1 MNDFSVAKAVQGFRV
16 KLWRGER
23 MCLLGMDV
31 DQPEADLV
39 GFSIEVM
46 EPGGRHFVPLNNR
59 LNFSY
64 DQPASKAVTGGR
76 LFSSLVAP
84 FQKFRWIHFPWN
96 IKNGTYRYRV
106 TKIHM
111 PQDGKLVRGRRI
123 ELAISLDPVTY
134 DGFLDVGFTRNFA
147 SSQAFAEK
155 FGSQPE
161 LIPDRASAGLEYA
174 KAKGSVYQWLGFE
187 ALHLLEDLLDTA
199 IADPNCKVDLL
210 AYDLNEPDI
219 VSRLER
225 LGGRLRA
232 VIDDSGEHKK
242 SDSAE
247 SKAAARLKATA
258 GAAQVKRTHFRGLQ
272 HHKVIIVRRNDKPEQ
287 VLFGSTNFSFRGLYI
302 QANNLIVVR
311 APEAA
316 ALFAQV
322 FENAFS
328 DPGHFA
334 ATPLAQRWH
343 LIKVDGKPALHF
355 CFSPHRDSALSLNP
369 VGAAID
375 QASSSVLYSVAFLNM
390 IDAGPTREALDRL
403 IGRPVFSYG
412 VVNNDAGLA
421 VRKPDG
427 SVGVVD
433 FAYLADKA
441 PEPFRREWSGGQGI
455 NIHHKFIVTDFNL
468 PSAKV
473 FTGSSN
479 QAPSG
484 ETDNGDNLMMIED
497 SKIAT
502 AYAIEALRMFDHLH
516 FRTLMKEKLAPTDGR
531 AAPLSLTLK
540 KPTAISGKPT
550 WFESSYVPGSQKEKD
565 RRLFS
570 S

>member
-1 MNDFSVAKAVQGFRV
+1 MDDFSVAEIAQGFRV

-46 EPGGRHFVPLNNR
+46 EPRGQNFVPLNNR

-64 DQPASKAVTGGR
+64 DQPAGAAVTGGR
-76 LFSSLVAP
+76 LFSSRDAP
-84 FQKFRWIHFPWN
+84 FQKFRWIHFPWDV
-96 IKNGTYRYRV
+96 KNGTYRYRV
-106 TKIHM
+106 TKMHM
-111 PQDGKLVRGRRI
+111 SLDGKLVQGRQI
-123 ELAISLDPVTY
+123 ELGLSLDPVTY
-134 DGFLDVGFTRNFA
+134 DGFLDIGFTRNFA

-155 FGSQPE
+155 FGDRPE
-161 LIPDRASAGLEYA
+161 LIPDKASAGLEYQ
-174 KAKGSVYQWLGFE
+174 KANGGVYQWLGFE
-187 ALHLLEDLLDTA
+187 ALQLLEDLLEAA
-199 IADPNCKVDLL
+199 IADPSCTVDLL

-219 VSRLER
+219 VARLER

-232 VIDDSGEHKK
+232 VIDNSGEHGKH
-242 SDSAE
+242 DSAE
-247 SKAAARLKATA
+247 SKSAARLAVTA
-258 GAAQVKRTHFRGLQ
+258 GGMQVKRTHFQGLQ
-272 HHKVIIVRRNDKPEQ
+272 HHKVIVVKRDGKPEQ

-322 FENAFS
+322 FEEAFR

-334 ATPLAQRWH
+334 TNPLAQQWH

-355 CFSPHRDSALSLNP
+355 CFSPHQSSALSLNP

-390 IDAGPTREALDRL
+390 IDSGPTREALDRL

-427 SVGVVD
+427 SVGLVD
-433 FAYLADKA
+433 FAYLAGKA
-441 PEPFRREWSGGQGI
+441 PQPFRREWSGGQGI
-455 NIHHKFIVTDFNL
+455 NIHHKFIVTDFSL
-468 PSAKV
+468 ASAKV

-479 QAPSG
+479 LAPSG
-484 ETDNGDNLMMIED
+484 ESGNGDNLMMIED
-497 SKIAT
+497 SKVAT

-516 FRTLMKEKLAPTDGR
+516 FRTLMKETFAPAAPQLAPK
-531 AAPLSLTLK
+531 SLTLK
-540 KPTAISGKPT
+540 KPTAISGEPA
-550 WFESSYVPGSQKEKD
+550 WFESSFVPGSQKEKD

>member
-1 MNDFSVAKAVQGFRV
+1 MDEFSVTEVAQGLRV

-31 DQPEADLV
+31 DRPEADLV
-39 GFSIEVM
+39 GFAIEVM
-46 EPGGRHFVPLNNR
+46 EPGGRDFVPLRNR

-64 DQPASKAVTGGR
+64 DQPAGRAVTGGR
-76 LFSSLVAP
+76 LFSSLEAP
-84 FQKFRWIHFPWN
+84 FQKFRWIHFPWDV
-96 IKNGTYRYRV
+96 KNGIYRYRV

-111 PQDGKLVRGRRI
+111 PQDGKFVQGRQI
-123 ELAISLDPVTY
+123 ELGLSLDPVTY

-155 FGSQPE
+155 FGDRPE
-161 LIPDRASAGLEYA
+161 LIPDKASAGLEYQ
-174 KAKGSVYQWLGFE
+174 KANGGVYQWLGFE
-187 ALHLLEDLLDTA
+187 ALQLLEDLVDAA
-199 IADPNCKVDLL
+199 IADPNCTVDLL

-219 VSRLER
+219 VTRLER

-232 VIDDSGEHKK
+232 VIDNSGEHGKPE
-242 SDSAE
+242 SSE
-247 SKAAARLKATA
+247 SKAAARLAATA
-258 GAAQVKRTHFRGLQ
+258 GGAQVKRTHFQGLQ
-272 HHKVIIVRRNDKPEQ
+272 HHKVIVVKRSDKPDQ

-302 QANNLIVVR
+302 QANNLIVLR

-322 FENAFS
+322 FEEAFR
-328 DPGHFA
+328 DPEHFA
-334 ATPLAQRWH
+334 TSSLAQRWH
-343 LIKVDGKPALHF
+343 LVKVDGKPALHF

-375 QASSSVLYSVAFLNM
+375 QASSSVLYSVAFLNQ
-390 IDAGPTREALDRL
+390 INSGPTREALDRL
-403 IGRPVFSYG
+403 IGRSVFSYG

-421 VRKPDG
+421 VHKPDG

-433 FAYLADKA
+433 FAYLAGKA

-455 NIHHKFIVTDFNL
+455 NIHHKFVVTDFGL

-479 QAPSG
+479 LAPSG
-484 ETDNGDNLMMIED
+484 ERGNGDNLMMIED
-497 SKIAT
+497 CKVAT

-516 FRTLMKEKLAPTDGR
+516 FRTLMKEAFAP
-531 AAPLSLTLK
+531 AVPPPVPKPLTLK
-540 KPTAISGKPT
+540 KPAAISGEPA
-550 WFESSYVPGSQKEKD
+550 WFESSYVSGSQKEKD

>member
-1 MNDFSVAKAVQGFRV
+1 MDDFSVAENAQGFRV

-46 EPGGRHFVPLNNR
+46 EPGSRDFVPLNNR

-64 DQPASKAVTGGR
+64 DQPAGTAVTGGR
-76 LFSSLVAP
+76 LFSSLEAP
-84 FQKFRWIHFPWN
+84 FQKFRWIHFPWDV
-96 IKNGTYRYRV
+96 KNGIYRYRV
-106 TKIHM
+106 TKMHM
-111 PQDGKLVRGRRI
+111 PQDGKLVRGRQI
-123 ELAISLDPVTY
+123 ELGLPLDPVTY

-147 SSQAFAEK
+147 SSQAFSEK
-155 FGSQPE
+155 FGDRPK
-161 LIPDRASAGLEYA
+161 LIPDKASDGLEFQ
-174 KAKGSVYQWLGFE
+174 KMNGGVYEWLGFE
-187 ALHLLEDLLDTA
+187 ALQLLESLLDA
-199 IADPNCKVDLL
+199 AVADPACEVDVL

-219 VSRLER
+219 VGRLER
-225 LGGRLRA
+225 LGGRLR
-232 VIDDSGEHKK
+232 VVVDDSDAHGKAE
-242 SDSAE
+242 SAE
-247 SKAAARLKATA
+247 SKAVARLAASA
-258 GAAQVKRTHFRGLQ
+258 GAAQVKRTHFGGLQ
-272 HHKVIIVRRNDKPEQ
+272 HHKVIIVKRAGIPEQ
-287 VLFGSTNFSFRGLYI
+287 ALFGSTNFSFRGLYI
-302 QANNLIVVR
+302 QANNMIVLR

-322 FENAFS
+322 FEEAFN
-328 DPGHFA
+328 DPEHFA
-334 ATPLAQRWH
+334 TSPLAQRWH
-343 LIKVDGKPALHF
+343 LVKVEGKPALQF

-375 QASSSVLYSVAFLNM
+375 QASSSVLYSIAFLNQ
-390 IDAGPTREALDRL
+390 INSGPTRNALDRL

-421 VRKPDG
+421 VHKPDG

-433 FAYLADKA
+433 FAYLAGKA

-455 NIHHKFIVTDFNL
+455 NIHHKFVVTDFGL

-479 QAPSG
+479 LAPSG
-484 ETDNGDNLMMIED
+484 ERGNGDNLMMIED
-497 SKIAT
+497 CKVAT

-516 FRTLMKEKLAPTDGR
+516 FRTLMKEAFAP
-531 AAPLSLTLK
+531 AVPPPVPKSLTLK
-540 KPTAISGKPT
+540 KPAVISGEPA
-550 WFESSYVPGSQKEKD
+550 WFESSYVSGSQKEKD

>member
-1 MNDFSVAKAVQGFRV
+1 MDDFSVAETAQGFRV

-46 EPGGRHFVPLNNR
+46 EPGGRNFVPLNNR

-64 DQPASKAVTGGR
+64 DQPAGTAVTGGR
-76 LFSSLVAP
+76 LFSSLEAP
-84 FQKFRWIHFPWN
+84 FQKFRWIHFPWDV
-96 IKNGTYRYRV
+96 KNGIYRYRV
-106 TKIHM
+106 TKMHM
-111 PQDGKLVRGRRI
+111 PQDGKLVQGRQI
-123 ELAISLDPVTY
+123 ELGLSLDPVTY

-147 SSQAFAEK
+147 SSQAFSEK
-155 FGSQPE
+155 FGDRPK
-161 LIPDRASAGLEYA
+161 LIPDKASDGLEF
-174 KAKGSVYQWLGFE
+174 KKMNGSVYEWLGFE
-187 ALHLLEDLLDTA
+187 ALQLLESLLDTA
-199 IADPNCKVDLL
+199 VADPVCEVDVL

-219 VSRLER
+219 VGRLEQ
-225 LGGRLRA
+225 LGGRLR
-232 VIDDSGEHKK
+232 VVVDDSDAHGKAE
-242 SDSAE
+242 SAE
-247 SKAAARLKATA
+247 SKAVERLVASA
-258 GAAQVKRTHFRGLQ
+258 GAAQVKRTHFGGLQ
-272 HHKVIIVRRNDKPEQ
+272 HHKVIIVKRAGIPEQ

-302 QANNLIVVR
+302 QANNLIVLR
-311 APEAA
+311 AAEAA
-316 ALFAQV
+316 ALFAQI
-322 FENAFS
+322 FEEAFS
-328 DPGHFA
+328 DPEHFA
-334 ATPLAQRWH
+334 ASPLAQRWH
-343 LIKVDGKPALHF
+343 LVKMDGKPTLQF

-375 QASSSVLYSVAFLNM
+375 QASSSVLYSVAFLNQ
-390 IDAGPTREALDRL
+390 INSGPTREALDRL

-421 VRKPDG
+421 VHKPDG

-433 FAYLADKA
+433 FDYLAGKA

-455 NIHHKFIVTDFNL
+455 NIHHKFVVTDFGL

-479 QAPSG
+479 LAPSG
-484 ETDNGDNLMMIED
+484 ERGNGDNLMMIED
-497 SKIAT
+497 CKVAT

-516 FRTLMKEKLAPTDGR
+516 FRMLMKEAFAP
-531 AAPLSLTLK
+531 AVPPQVPKSLTLK
-540 KPTAISGKPT
+540 KPAAISGEPA
-550 WFESSYVPGSQKEKD
+550 WFESSYVSGSQKEKD